1 MSEKKPDWQ
10 EMGLTRSEYDQI
22 CSLLG
27 REPNYLETGLFAVL
41 WSEHCAYNH
50 SKPVLKLFPT
60 TGSRVLQG
68 PGENAGIVDIGDGQG
83 IVFKMESHNHP
94 SAIEPYQGAATGV
107 GGIVRDIFT
116 MGARPI
122 ASLNSLR
129 FGNLSDPRVRYLFSG
144 VVAGIGDYG
153 NCLGIPTVGGEV
165 FFDPSFKD
173 NPLVN
178 AMSVGLVEHGQI
190 RRGAAAGPGNQVLLV
205 GARTG
210 RDGIHGCTF
219 ASEELSEESEQRRPA
234 VQVGDP
240 FMEKLLIEACLEVIA
255 AGLVVGIQDL
265 GAAGLTSSSAEMA
278 GRAGTGL
285 DLDVAL
291 APRREEGM
299 TPYEVML
306 SESQERM
313 LLVIEPEQE
322 QAVRRIVEKWGL
334 EATVIGRVT
343 GDGIYRIRDGA
354 AVVAE
359 VPVRF
364 LTDEAPVYYPEA
376 RQPAYYEERRN
387 WAPAVVPVPDDLNQV
402 LRRLLADPNIASKEW
417 VYRQY
422 DHTVMTNTVVRP
434 GADAAVLRIKGT
446 RKGIALT
453 TDANARYC
461 FLDPYR
467 GGLQAVAEAARNLSC
482 VGAEP
487 LGITDCLNFGNP
499 EKPEIFWQFR
509 EAVRGMSEACRILD
523 IPVVSGNVSFY
534 NETNGEAIHPL
545 PVVGMVGLLPD
556 IDRHCTSRFQQPGDV
571 ILLLGQFR
579 PGLGASEY
587 LAAIHGVEAGGVPE
601 LDLFAEAR
609 VQACCRSLVCSGV
622 LKSAHDCA
630 EGGLAVTLAECCIA
644 GGIGALLDMPSAYQE
659 SGVRS
664 QESECSSQESGVR
677 SQESGEGIGSA
688 NATQN
693 PTSDDRRL
701 TSEDN
706 ILFGETQSSIVV
718 TCAPARQPLVFR
730 AAREHD
736 IPCLALGS
744 VGGDSLI
751 IRHDGGR
758 MMINLPV
765 EEMERLWRESIPS
778 LMG

>member
-1 MSEKKPDWQ
+1 MSERKPDWE
-10 EMGLTRSEYDQI
+10 EMGLTRTEYDQI
-22 CSLLG
+22 CGLLG

-129 FGNLSDPRVRYLFSG
+129 FGDLSDPRVRYLFSG

-178 AMSVGLVEHGQI
+178 AMSVGLVEHDQI

-291 APRREEGM
+291 VPRREEGM

-313 LLVIEPEQE
+313 LLVIEPERE
-322 QAVRRIVEKWGL
+322 QGVRRIVEKWGL

-354 AVVAE
+354 GVVAE

-364 LTDEAPVYYPEA
+364 LTDEAPVYYPEVSE
-376 RQPAYYEERRN
+376 PAYYEERRN
-387 WAPAVVPVPDDLNQV
+387 WPVAETPVPDDLNRV

-422 DHTVMTNTVVRP
+422 DQTVMTNTVVPP

-453 TDANARYC
+453 TDGNARYC
-461 FLDPYR
+461 YLDPYR

-509 EAVRGMSEACRILD
+509 EAVRGMCEACQVLE

-534 NETNGEAIHPL
+534 NETNGEAIRPV

-556 IDRHCTSRFQQPGDV
+556 IEMRCTSQFQQPGDT

-587 LAAIHGVEAGGVPE
+587 LAVIHGVEAGGVPR
-601 LDLFAEAR
+601 LDLAVEAR
-609 VQACCRSLVCSGV
+609 TQACCRSLVRGGI

-630 EGGLAVTLAECCIA
+630 EGGLGVTLAECCIA
-644 GGIGALLDMPSAYQE
+644 GRVGAL
-659 SGVRS
+659 
-664 QESECSSQESGVR
+664 
-677 SQESGEGIGSA
+677 I
-688 NATQN
+688 
-693 PTSDDRRL
+693 DDLPVLEEPR
-701 TSEDN
+701 EDN
-706 ILFGETQSSIVV
+706 LLFGETQSAIVV
-718 TCAPARQPLVFR
+718 TCAPARLPLVIQ

-736 IPCLALGS
+736 IPYLALGS
-744 VGGDSLI
+744 VGGDSLV

-758 MMINLPV
+758 IMINLPV
-765 EEMERLWRESIPS
+765 EEMESLWRESIPS
-778 LMG
+778 LMA

>member
-1 MSEKKPDWQ
+1 
-10 EMGLTRSEYDQI
+10 
-22 CSLLG
+22 
-27 REPNYLETGLFAVL
+27 
-41 WSEHCAYNH
+41 
-50 SKPVLKLFPT
+50 
-60 TGSRVLQG
+60 
-68 PGENAGIVDIGDGQG
+68 
-83 IVFKMESHNHP
+83 
-94 SAIEPYQGAATGV
+94 
-107 GGIVRDIFT
+107 
-116 MGARPI
+116 
-122 ASLNSLR
+122 
-129 FGNLSDPRVRYLFSG
+129 
-144 VVAGIGDYG
+144 
-153 NCLGIPTVGGEV
+153 
-165 FFDPSFKD
+165 
-173 NPLVN
+173 
-178 AMSVGLVEHGQI
+178 
-190 RRGAAAGPGNQVLLV
+190 
-205 GARTG
+205 
-210 RDGIHGCTF
+210 
-219 ASEELSEESEQRRPA
+219 
-234 VQVGDP
+234 
-240 FMEKLLIEACLEVIA
+240 
-255 AGLVVGIQDL
+255 VVGIQDL

-291 APRREEGM
+291 VPRREEGM

-322 QAVRRIVEKWGL
+322 QGVRRIVEKWGL

-354 AVVAE
+354 GVVAE

-387 WAPAVVPVPDDLNQV
+387 WPVADTPVPDDLNRV

-453 TDANARYC
+453 TDGNARYC
-461 FLDPYR
+461 YLDPYQ

-509 EAVRGMSEACRILD
+509 EAVRGMCEACHVLE

-534 NETNGEAIHPL
+534 NETNGEAIRPV

-556 IDRHCTSRFQQPGDV
+556 LAGRCTSQFQEPGDA

-587 LAAIHGVEAGGVPE
+587 LAAIHGVEAGCVPA
-601 LDLFAEAR
+601 LDLAVEAG
-609 VQACCRSLVCSGV
+609 VQACCRSLVHDGV

-630 EGGLAVTLAECCIA
+630 EGGLGVTLAECCIA
-644 GGIGALLDMPSAYQE
+644 GGVGALIENTPVLEDS
-659 SGVRS
+659 R
-664 QESECSSQESGVR
+664 
-677 SQESGEGIGSA
+677 
-688 NATQN
+688 
-693 PTSDDRRL
+693 
-701 TSEDN
+701 EDN

-718 TCAPARQPLVFR
+718 TCAPARLPLVIQ
-730 AAREHD
+730 AARKHG
-736 IPCLALGS
+736 IPCLLMGS
-744 VGGDSLI
+744 VGGDSLV
-751 IRHDGGR
+751 IRHSGGR
-758 MMINLPV
+758 IIINLPV
-765 EEMERLWRESIPS
+765 AEMESLWRESIPS
-778 LMG
+778 LMNPDRALEV

>member
-1 MSEKKPDWQ
+1 MSERKPDLE
-10 EMGLTRSEYDQI
+10 EMGLTRTEYDQI
-22 CSLLG
+22 CGLLG

-129 FGNLSDPRVRYLFSG
+129 FGDLSDPRVRYLFSG

-178 AMSVGLVEHGQI
+178 AMSVGLVEHDQI

-240 FMEKLLIEACLEVIA
+240 FVEKLLIEACLEVIA

-291 APRREEGM
+291 VPRREEGM

-313 LLVIEPEQE
+313 LLVIEPERE
-322 QAVRRIVEKWGL
+322 QGVRRIVEKWGL

-354 AVVAE
+354 GVVAE

-364 LTDEAPVYYPEA
+364 LTDEAPVYYPEVSE
-376 RQPAYYEERRN
+376 PAYYEERRN
-387 WAPAVVPVPDDLNQV
+387 WPVAETPVPDDLNRV

-422 DHTVMTNTVVRP
+422 DQTVMTNTVVPP

-453 TDANARYC
+453 TDGNARYC
-461 FLDPYR
+461 YLDPYR

-509 EAVRGMSEACRILD
+509 EAVRGMCEACQVLE

-534 NETNGEAIHPL
+534 NETNGEAIRPV

-556 IDRHCTSRFQQPGDV
+556 IEMRCTSQFQQPGDT

-587 LAAIHGVEAGGVPE
+587 LAVIHGVEAGGAPR
-601 LDLFAEAR
+601 LDLAVEAR
-609 VQACCRSLVCSGV
+609 TQACCRSLVRGGI

-630 EGGLAVTLAECCIA
+630 EGGLGVTLAECCIA
-644 GGIGALLDMPSAYQE
+644 GRVGAL
-659 SGVRS
+659 
-664 QESECSSQESGVR
+664 
-677 SQESGEGIGSA
+677 I
-688 NATQN
+688 
-693 PTSDDRRL
+693 DDLPVLEEPR
-701 TSEDN
+701 EDN
-706 ILFGETQSSIVV
+706 LLFGETQSAIVV
-718 TCAPARQPLVFR
+718 TCAPARLPLVIQ

-736 IPCLALGS
+736 IPYLALGS
-744 VGGDSLI
+744 VGGDSLV

-758 MMINLPV
+758 IMINLPV
-765 EEMERLWRESIPS
+765 EEMESLWRESIPS
-778 LMG
+778 LMA

>member
-1 MSEKKPDWQ
+1 MPDRQPDWQ
-10 EMGLTRSEYDQI
+10 EMGLTRAEYDKI
-22 CSLLG
+22 CGLLG

-50 SKPVLKLFPT
+50 SKPLLKLFPT
-60 TGSRVLQG
+60 AGSRVLQG

-129 FGNLSDPRVRYLFSG
+129 FGDLSDPRVRYLFSG

-165 FFDPSFKD
+165 FFNPSFKD

-178 AMSVGLVEHGQI
+178 AMCVGLVSHDQI
-190 RRGAAAGPGNQVLLV
+190 RRGTAAGPGNYVLLV

-291 APRREEGM
+291 VPRREEGM

-313 LLVIEPEQE
+313 LLVIEPERE
-322 QAVRRIVEKWGL
+322 QDVRRIVEKWGL

-354 AVVAE
+354 RVEAE

-376 RQPAYYEERRN
+376 RQPAYYEEKRN
-387 WAPAVVPVPDDLNQV
+387 WPVSAVPVPDDLNQV
-402 LRRLLADPNIASKEW
+402 LRRLLAAPNIASKEW

-422 DHTVMTNTVVRP
+422 DQTVMTNTVAPP

-446 RKGIALT
+446 GKGIALT
-453 TDANARYC
+453 TDGNARYC
-461 FLDPYR
+461 YLDPYR

-509 EAVRGMSEACRILD
+509 EAVRGMSEACRVLE

-534 NETNGEAIHPL
+534 NETDGEAIYPT

-556 IDRHCTSRFQQPGDV
+556 IDRRCTSQFRQPGDV

-587 LAAIHGVEAGGVPE
+587 LSVIHGVEAGARAGAGPGRGGQGAG
-601 LDLFAEAR
+601 LLPLPGAWRDFEAPPMTAPR
-609 VQACCRSLVCSGV
+609 
-622 LKSAHDCA
+622 
-630 EGGLAVTLAECCIA
+630 A
-644 GGIGALLDMPSAYQE
+644 GWRWPWPSAA
-659 SGVRS
+659 SPA
-664 QESECSSQESGVR
+664 
-677 SQESGEGIGSA
+677 GSA
-688 NATQN
+688 PCWMCQRQIRCPVRRQKENWKLAGR
-693 PTSDDRRL
+693 PTPDYDR
-701 TSEDN
+701 EDN

-718 TCAPARQPLVFR
+718 TCAPARLPLVIQ
-730 AAREHD
+730 AAREHG

-744 VGGDSLI
+744 VGGDSLV
-751 IRHDGGR
+751 IRHPGGR
-758 MMINLPV
+758 VLINLPV
-765 EEMERLWRESIPS
+765 EEMESLWRESIPK

>member
-1 MSEKKPDWQ
+1 MSERKPDWE
-10 EMGLTRSEYDQI
+10 EMGLTRTEYDQI
-22 CSLLG
+22 CGLLG

-129 FGNLSDPRVRYLFSG
+129 FGDLSDPRVRYLFSG

-178 AMSVGLVEHGQI
+178 AMSVGLVEHDQI

-291 APRREEGM
+291 VPRREEGM

-313 LLVIEPEQE
+313 LLVIEPERE
-322 QAVRRIVEKWGL
+322 QGVRRIVEKWGL

-354 AVVAE
+354 GVVAE

-364 LTDEAPVYYPEA
+364 LTDEAPVYYPEVSE
-376 RQPAYYEERRN
+376 PAYYEERRN
-387 WAPAVVPVPDDLNQV
+387 WPVAETPVPDDLNRV

-422 DHTVMTNTVVRP
+422 DQTVMTNTVVPP

-453 TDANARYC
+453 TDGNARYC
-461 FLDPYR
+461 YLDPYR

-509 EAVRGMSEACRILD
+509 EAVRGMCEACQVLE

-534 NETNGEAIHPL
+534 NETNGEAIRPV

-556 IDRHCTSRFQQPGDV
+556 IEMRCTSQFQQPGDT

-587 LAAIHGVEAGGVPE
+587 LAVIHGVEAGGVPR
-601 LDLFAEAR
+601 LDLAVEAR
-609 VQACCRSLVCSGV
+609 TQACCRSLVRGGI

-630 EGGLAVTLAECCIA
+630 EGGLGGTLAECCIA
-644 GGIGALLDMPSAYQE
+644 GRVGAL
-659 SGVRS
+659 
-664 QESECSSQESGVR
+664 
-677 SQESGEGIGSA
+677 I
-688 NATQN
+688 
-693 PTSDDRRL
+693 DDIPVLEEPR
-701 TSEDN
+701 EDN
-706 ILFGETQSSIVV
+706 LLFGETQSAIVV
-718 TCAPARQPLVFR
+718 TCAPARLPLVIQ

-736 IPCLALGS
+736 IPYLALGS
-744 VGGDSLI
+744 VGGDSLV

-758 MMINLPV
+758 IMINLPV
-765 EEMERLWRESIPS
+765 EEMESLWRESIPS
-778 LMG
+778 LMA

>member
-1 MSEKKPDWQ
+1 
-10 EMGLTRSEYDQI
+10 
-22 CSLLG
+22 
-27 REPNYLETGLFAVL
+27 
-41 WSEHCAYNH
+41 
-50 SKPVLKLFPT
+50 
-60 TGSRVLQG
+60 
-68 PGENAGIVDIGDGQG
+68 
-83 IVFKMESHNHP
+83 
-94 SAIEPYQGAATGV
+94 
-107 GGIVRDIFT
+107 
-116 MGARPI
+116 
-122 ASLNSLR
+122 LNSLR
-129 FGNLSDPRVRYLFSG
+129 FGDLSDPRVRYLFSG

-165 FFDPSFKD
+165 GFNPSFKD

-178 AMSVGLVEHGQI
+178 AMCVGLVSHDQI
-190 RRGAAAGPGNQVLLV
+190 RRGTAAGPGNYVMLV

-219 ASEELSEESEQRRPA
+219 ASEELSEESEQRRSA

-291 APRREEGM
+291 VPRREMGM
-299 TPYEVML
+299 TSYEVML

-313 LLVIEPEQE
+313 LLVIEPERE
-322 QAVRRIVEKWGL
+322 QGVRRIVEKWGL

-354 AVVAE
+354 RVEAD

-376 RQPAYYEERRN
+376 RQPAYYEEKRG
-387 WAPAVVPVPDDLNQV
+387 WLVSATPVPDDLNQV
-402 LRRLLADPNIASKEW
+402 LRRLLAAPNIASKEW
-417 VYRQY
+417 VYSQY
-422 DHTVMTNTVVRP
+422 DHTVMTNTVVPP
-434 GADAAVLRIKGT
+434 GADAAVLRIKDTG
-446 RKGIALT
+446 KGIALT
-453 TDANARYC
+453 ADCNARYC
-461 FLDPYR
+461 YLDPYR
-467 GGLQAVAEAARNLSC
+467 GGMQAVAEAARNLSC

-499 EKPEIFWQFR
+499 EKPEIFWQFQ
-509 EAVRGMSEACRILD
+509 EAVKGMSEACRSLE
-523 IPVVSGNVSFY
+523 IPVVSGNVSLY
-534 NETNGEAIHPL
+534 NETNGEAIYPT
-545 PVVGMVGLLPD
+545 PVVGMVGLLPE
-556 IDRHCTSRFQQPGDV
+556 IEMRCTNQFQQPGDAV
-571 ILLLGQFR
+571 VLLGQFR

-587 LAAIHGVEAGGVPE
+587 LSVIHGVEAGCVPE
-601 LDLFAEAR
+601 LDLNVEAR
-609 VQACCRSLVCSGV
+609 VQSCVRSLVRDGV

-630 EGGLAVTLAECCIA
+630 DGGLGVAVAECCIA
-644 GGIGALLDMPSAYQE
+644 GGIGALLDMPTAYQE

-664 QESECSSQESGVR
+664 QESE
-677 SQESGEGIGSA
+677 EGIGSA
-688 NATQN
+688 NTNQSLTTDDRRQ
-693 PTSDDRRL
+693 TSELQDMQVFNQTPDVRRL

-718 TCAPARQPLVFR
+718 TCAPTGLPMVIM
-730 AAREHD
+730 AAEEHD
-736 IPCLALGS
+736 IPCQALGV
-744 VGGDSLI
+744 VGGDSLV
-751 IRHDGGR
+751 IRHGDGR
-758 MMINLPV
+758 IMINLPAR
-765 EEMERLWRESIPS
+765 EMERLWRESIHR